1 MQEPRRSICFS
12 RGYPMDLIE
21 QSMVQ
26 VLRQYA
32 ISQAA
37 QLPELIALSKK
48 HTAKSIH
55 ANYLHLRKEF
65 LEKNRC
71 AAYRSTGTH
80 GSHQAVNAAQS
91 FNQLGGKERIGSR
104 IAGIVILTDPPMVWD
119 LFADFRQTVKA
130 GLLISPRG

>member
-1 MQEPRRSICFS
+1 MQEPRPFIGFS
-12 RGYPMDLIE
+12 RRYPMDLIE
-21 QSMVQ
+21 QSMFQ
-26 VLRQYA
+26 VLRQQA

-48 HTAKSIH
+48 HAAKSIH

-65 LEKNRC
+65 LEENRC

-91 FNQLGGKERIGSR
+91 FNQLGGKEGIGSR
-104 IAGIVILTDPPMVWD
+104 IAGIVILADPPMIWN
-119 LFADFRQTVKA
+119 LFANFPQTVKA
-130 GLLISPRG
+130 GFLISSRG